1 MSANYRR
8 HERYGG
14 SLTVQVAG
22 DGTRRFGTIYEI
34 SAGGAFLEVSPL
46 PSVGVEISVTV
57 TRAGGERLT
66 LPAVVRYYASGLQG
80 PRGLEGVG
88 IEWLELQPDEKALV
102 DEMIAR
108 AQEGRSLR
116 GSTESD
122 GSD

>member
-1 MSANYRR
+1 MSSNHRR

-22 DGTRRFGTIYEI
+22 DGTRRFGTIYEV

-46 PSVGVEISVTV
+46 PAVGTEVEVII
-57 TRAGGERLT
+57 TRTDGARL
-66 LPAVVRYYASGLQG
+66 LMRAAVRYYASGLQG

-88 IEWLELQPDEKALV
+88 IEWTELGAEERAFV
-102 DEMIAR
+102 DEMLAR

-116 GSTESD
+116 GSEPGDS
-122 GSD
+122 